1 MWQQPRGGDGCVTNS
16 SGVLVANGMVIAGS
30 TANGYGGG
38 YISGHDAKN
47 GEELWR
53 KEVIPHPGEP
63 GDETWGGS
71 PFEKRWHTGIWGHI
85 TYDPDLDLVYYGS
98 SGVAPA
104 SEAQRNAP
112 GATLAGTDTRFA
124 VHPKT
129 GEIVWKHQTL
139 PRDNWDQ
146 ECTFEMMVINTPVNP
161 DAAATGMLSI
171 NPDARKRPRTT
182 ITGIPCK
189 TGIAWSFHAANGEV
203 LWAKQ
208 TVRQNPLP
216 KLDPKGLVTVNEN
229 GVPKEPGKTYHE
241 RPTYNGG
248 RGLPQRTLHP

>member
-1 MWQQPRGGDGCVTNS
+1 MTTQNS
-16 SGVLVANGMVIAGS
+16 SGPIVANGMVVAGS
-30 TANGYGGG
+30 TCQVAGHGCYVT
-38 YISGHDAKN
+38 GHDAKN

-53 KEVIPHPGEP
+53 NEFIPKPGEP
-63 GDETWGGS
+63 GDETWGGA
-71 PFEKRWHTGIWGHI
+71 PYDKRWMTGAWGHL

-104 SEAQRNAP
+104 SEAQRNAI

-161 DAAATGMLSI
+161 DAAAAGMMSI
-171 NPDARKRPRTT
+171 NSFGLALPEVPFGGVKDSGYGSEGGTEAMEGYFNTKF
-182 ITGIPCK
+182 ITQ
-189 TGIAWSFHAANGEV
+189 TGV
-203 LWAKQ
+203 
-208 TVRQNPLP
+208 
-216 KLDPKGLVTVNEN
+216 
-229 GVPKEPGKTYHE
+229 
-241 RPTYNGG
+241 
-248 RGLPQRTLHP
+248 